1 MKYDCF
7 RTGLPCLLAAAF
19 FFISL
24 HLFGAVAGLG
34 SLLLCWC
41 PVWKRMKAPDV
52 TVGIGFGLM
61 IIGIILFG
69 EKQMEPWRAFV
80 IPALLAGMAF
90 GSVLVNLPFTV
101 PYAKE
106 RSSPE
111 MWVMPHFIIVNR
123 ILTIFWGLL
132 FLGICFSLVWASH
145 CGQVSRLL
153 QWVVPAL
160 LFVTGFKFTTWY
172 PRWHEE
178 KFVRPSLGRSS

>member
-7 RTGLPCLLAAAF
+7 RTGLPCLFAAAF
-19 FFISL
+19 FSISFPL
-24 HLFGAVAGLG
+24 LGAVAGLAG
-34 SLLLCWC
+34 LLISWC
-41 PVWKRMKAPDV
+41 PVWNRMKAPDV
-52 TVGIGFGLM
+52 TVGIGFGL
-61 IIGIILFG
+61 ITCGIILFG
-69 EKQMEPWRAFV
+69 EKQMEPWRAFI

-90 GSVLVNLPFTV
+90 GSVLLNLPFTV

-111 MWVMPHFIIVNR
+111 MWVMPHFIIVNQ
-123 ILTIFWGLL
+123 ILTLFWGLL
-132 FLGICFSLVWASH
+132 FLGICFSLVWAGY
-145 CGQVSRLL
+145 CGQVARLL

-160 LFVTGFKFTTWY
+160 LFVTGFKFTAWY